1 MPRAELMTWNSTHLR
16 WKKKYHGKQYVVSCR
31 QLELPP
37 DQHTR
42 LGSLGAAN
50 DWWRKKQAEL
60 HEQGDLYD
68 RPTLLDIEGE
78 IQYLRGQWQDGKIT
92 YDELEKKEAP
102 WERERQKLLGGHLLT
117 TLHDYRKG
125 IVTGDTLAD
134 ELEKIAMANASADPA
149 TDSLDQAIDE
159 YIGFQRTRA
168 KAGEIAP
175 QRFHVYQAQIEL
187 FRAWMQEAGHTS
199 VSAITESLLGDYH
212 KHLLDRIKT
221 GRDSKGLSRAYAK
234 GIMDTVKQLARRC
247 FQRRLIEL
255 PRNLI
260 DKYALRI
267 KIPKVRPRLAS
278 IAQVK
283 TLLKAEDERL
293 RLYFLLMLNCGA
305 YQSDIAQL
313 RRDQYNNGRIIRKRT
328 KTEEH
333 ESVPTVTYKLWE
345 VTDRLL
351 RKHMET
357 SGDWLL
363 LNSNGEQLC
372 RSWIGN
378 DGKAKHVDN
387 IAMKYKRLVKKD
399 DDRPT
404 LKQLRKTSSNL
415 LFNDKRFKNLH
426 TLFLGHSPRTVA
438 ETNYV
443 EPNDDT
449 LDEAIAWLG
458 EQYGVK

>member
-1 MPRAELMTWNSTHLR
+1 MPRAELMTWNATHLR
-16 WKKKYHGKQYVVSCR
+16 WKKKYNGKQYVVSCR
-31 QLELPP
+31 QLQLPP
-37 DQHTR
+37 DQHNR
-42 LGSLGAAN
+42 LSSLEAAN
-50 DWWRKKQAEL
+50 DWWRKKLAEI

-68 RPTLLDIEGE
+68 KPTLLDIEGE
-78 IQYLRGQWQDGKIT
+78 IQYLRGQWQDGKIS
-92 YDELEKKEAP
+92 YAELDKKEAP
-102 WERERQKLLGGHLLT
+102 WERKRQEILGGPLMT
-117 TLHDYRKG
+117 MLHDYQKG
-125 IVTGDTLAD
+125 IVTGDALAH
-134 ELEKIAMANASADPA
+134 ELEKIAVDNASADPA
-149 TDSLDQAIDE
+149 SDSLDQAIDE

-187 FRAWMQEAGHTS
+187 FRAWMQERGHTS
-199 VSAITESLLGDYH
+199 VSAITDSLLADYH
-212 KHLLDRIKT
+212 KHLLDSIKT
-221 GRDSKGLSRAYAK
+221 GGAGKGISRPYAK
-234 GIMDTVKQLARRC
+234 GIMDAVKQLARRC

-255 PRNLI
+255 PRNLV

-267 KIPKVRPRLAS
+267 KISKTKPRPAS
-278 IAQVK
+278 TAQVK
-283 TLLKAEDERL
+283 ALLNMKDERL

-305 YQSDIAQL
+305 YQSDIAEL
-313 RRDQYNNGRIIRKRT
+313 RRDQYKNARIIRKRT

-333 ESVPTVTYKLWE
+333 ENVPTVTYKLWE
-345 VTDRLL
+345 VTDQLL

-363 LNSNGEQLC
+363 LNSKGEQLC

-387 IAMKYKRLVKKD
+387 IAVKYKRLVKD
-399 DDRPT
+399 DARPT

-415 LFNDKRFKNLH
+415 LFNNKQFKNLH

-438 ETNYV
+438 EINYV
-443 EPNDDT
+443 EPDDDT